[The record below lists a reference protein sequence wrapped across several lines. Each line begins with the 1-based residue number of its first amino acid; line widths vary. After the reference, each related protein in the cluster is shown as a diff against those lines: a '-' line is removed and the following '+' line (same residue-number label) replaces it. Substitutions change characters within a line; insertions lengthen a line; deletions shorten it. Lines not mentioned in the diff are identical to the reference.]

1 MANEIHRRKIRPKL
15 SKNEKKILSRLIEK
29 AQNQLMEK
37 RQLVKVKEKWLEEL
51 RYLKVNL
58 ERIEAKGWKDKR

>member
-51 RYLKVNL
+51 IYLKVKL
-58 ERIEAKGWKDKR
+58 ERIKSKR